1 MALFKCKSCG
11 GDLIIEDNSTVCEC
25 EYCGTKQPIP
35 SIRDENLQNLFNR
48 ANVLRMKSEFDKAAD
63 IYEKIIQ
70 KEEGE
75 AEAYWGLILCRYGIE
90 YVEDPET
97 FKRIPTCHRA
107 SFESI
112 TADDDYKSALQYAD
126 LLQKRLY
133 EEEAKKIDEIQKGI
147 LALAQ
152 KDDPFDVFICYKETD
167 ESGKR
172 TQDSAIANDIY
183 YQLTQE
189 GFKVFYAAITLE
201 DKLGSEYEPHIFAA
215 LNTAK
220 VMLVLGTKPE
230 YFNAVW
236 VKNEWSRFLAMMK
249 KDRSKML
256 IPCYRDM
263 DPYELPEEFS
273 HLQAQDM
280 SKIGFINDI
289 TRGIKKVLHKD
300 ELKPTQ
306 QTTPVQQAAAAGAN
320 VAPLLERAFM
330 FLEDGNWQ
338 EADQYCE
345 KVLDQDPKNAQAYLG
360 KLMAELK
367 VRKQGDL
374 KNCAQPFDGSNNYQK
389 ALRFADPTL
398 AEMLK
403 GYITSINER
412 NKENAYQSAV
422 SKMQAANNEDA
433 YKAAAEALRR
443 VQNYKDSKTL
453 AQQCLDKAEICR
465 KDAIYNKGTS
475 SMNAANT
482 ESAFKT
488 AADTFA
494 TISGFKDADALAEQ
508 CLEKAEICR
517 KDAIYSSAKSKMTG
531 EKAAS
536 YEEAIGIFKTISGWK
551 DVDEQICACQKKIEE
566 IKAKEEADRLEAERK
581 AEERRIAEEKAKK
594 AFAIRAAVVAAC
606 IAFVIVLTTVIIPSS
621 EYSTAM
627 DLYNAGK
634 YAEAITAFSSV
645 NYKDSSEK
653 ASECAFLIQKEGL
666 KDISVGKTI
675 KFGSYEQ
682 DNNTSNGKEEIEWK
696 VIAVDGNKA
705 LIISEYALNCEPYNL
720 IYTDTTWEDSFLRSW
735 LNDTFLSDAFDSKHQ
750 EMIAVTVEAEIN
762 KLAWTVD
769 V

>member
-48 ANVLRMKSEFDKAAD
+48 ANVLRMKSEFDKAAG

-172 TQDSAIANDIY
+172 TQDSVIANDIY

-289 TRGIKKVLHKD
+289 TRGIKKVLAKD
-300 ELKPTQ
+300 EPKPVKETVTAQ
-306 QTTPVQQAAAAGAN
+306 KNTAGTN

-330 FLEDGNWQ
+330 FLEDGDWE
-338 EADQYCE
+338 EADTYCE
-345 KVLDQDPKNAQAYLG
+345 KVLDQDPKNAKAYLG

-398 AEMLK
+398 AETLK

-412 NKENAYQSAV
+412 ISKYALECQPYNTSNTDVTWESCSLRKWLNDDFLNEAFSKKEQSIIA
-422 SKMQAANNEDA
+422 
-433 YKAAAEALRR
+433 
-443 VQNYKDSKTL
+443 KTDIS
-453 AQQCLDKAEICR
+453 ADK
-465 KDAIYNKGTS
+465 N
-475 SMNAANT
+475 
-482 ESAFKT
+482 
-488 AADTFA
+488 
-494 TISGFKDADALAEQ
+494 
-508 CLEKAEICR
+508 
-517 KDAIYSSAKSKMTG
+517 
-531 EKAAS
+531 
-536 YEEAIGIFKTISGWK
+536 
-551 DVDEQICACQKKIEE
+551 
-566 IKAKEEADRLEAERK
+566 
-581 AEERRIAEEKAKK
+581 
-594 AFAIRAAVVAAC
+594 
-606 IAFVIVLTTVIIPSS
+606 P
-621 EYSTAM
+621 EYSTNPG
-627 DLYNAGK
+627 NATTDK
-634 YAEAITAFSSV
+634 IFLLSITEAEKYFTTDESRKCAPTAYAESQGAWTLNHCKTASGEV
-645 NYKDSSEK
+645 T
-653 ASECAFLIQKEGL
+653 CR
-666 KDISVGKTI
+666 
-675 KFGSYEQ
+675 
-682 DNNTSNGKEEIEWK
+682 W
-696 VIAVDGNKA
+696 
-705 LIISEYALNCEPYNL
+705 
-720 IYTDTTWEDSFLRSW
+720 WLRSPGE
-735 LNDTFLSDAFDSKHQ
+735 THGDAADVDNGGSVYCRGWSVDSGY
-750 EMIAVTVEAEIN
+750 ACVRPALWIN
-762 KLAWTVD
+762 LD
-769 V
+769 S